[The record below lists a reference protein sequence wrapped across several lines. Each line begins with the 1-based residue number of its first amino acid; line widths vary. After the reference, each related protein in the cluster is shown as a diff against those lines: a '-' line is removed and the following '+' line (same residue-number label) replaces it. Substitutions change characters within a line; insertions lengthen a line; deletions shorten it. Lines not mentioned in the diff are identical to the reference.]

1 MKTFIAVPCM
11 DQVAAQFAHSLATLD
26 KAGECMIGF
35 ELGSLIYTARNDFA
49 KATISKDA
57 DALLFFDS
65 DMIIPADTLTKMTKH
80 FEAGREIVTG
90 VYYKRRPP
98 FSPVL
103 YKQLGY
109 RADTDETY
117 FEDLLEIPDGDEP
130 FEVAGCGM
138 GCCMI
143 SKSVL
148 LDVVLNYQT
157 WFNPIHNFGED
168 LAFCIRARDLGHK
181 IWCDPTIKLGHVGS
195 LVVTE
200 DVWRNTLSERKK

>member
-1 MKTFIAVPCM
+1 MKTLIGIPCM
-11 DQVAAQFAHSLATLD
+11 DQVAAPFAHSLATLN
-26 KAGECMIGF
+26 KAGEVQVAFTI
-35 ELGSLIYTARNDFA
+35 GSLIYTARNDFA
-49 KATISKDA
+49 KATITNNA

-65 DMIIPADTLTKMTKH
+65 DMIFPADTLEKMVKH
-80 FEAGREIVTG
+80 IEAGKEIVTG
-90 VYYKRRPP
+90 MYFKRRPP

-103 YKQLGY
+103 YKSLGY
-109 RADTDETY
+109 REETDETY
-117 FEDLLEIPDGDEP
+117 FEDLIELPDGKDP

-168 LAFCIRARDLGHK
+168 LAFCVRARDLGHK
-181 IWCDPTIKLGHVGS
+181 IWCDPTISCGHVGQ
-195 LVVTE
+195 LTITE
-200 DVWRNTLSERKK
+200 EVWRQTLSERK